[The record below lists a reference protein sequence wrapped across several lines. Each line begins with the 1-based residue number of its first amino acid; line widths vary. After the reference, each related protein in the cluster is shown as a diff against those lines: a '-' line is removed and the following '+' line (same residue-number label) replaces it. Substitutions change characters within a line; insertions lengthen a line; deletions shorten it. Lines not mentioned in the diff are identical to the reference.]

1 MYNPPSPRY
10 ETAVAI
16 EQLATD
22 LNLPNER
29 WMQDWAYIV
38 SIPQHIDKYISHY
51 KKLSDDDQKFALMML
66 ILQALEEQD
75 NQIDKYKSEV
85 SALLQQEYPL
95 HAYTIFHWC
104 SFDNED
110 LSDCWEIT
118 PMMREIFL
126 SNNVLKE
133 SGEDQLS
140 IEYRDNY
147 ENNC

>member
-1 MYNPPSPRY
+1 MYNTPAPRY

-16 EQLATD
+16 KQLATD

-51 KKLSDDDQKFALMML
+51 KKLSNDDQKFTLMML

-75 NQIDKYKSEV
+75 TQINKYKSEV
-85 SALLQQEYPL
+85 RELLQHEYPL

-110 LSDCWEIT
+110 LNDCWRIT
-118 PMMREIFL
+118 PMMREIFI
-126 SNNVLKE
+126 SMNTLKE
-133 SGEDQLS
+133 SD
-140 IEYRDNY
+140 
-147 ENNC
+147 

>member
-1 MYNPPSPRY
+1 MYNTPAPRY

-16 EQLATD
+16 KQLATD
-22 LNLPNER
+22 LNLPNEH

-51 KKLSDDDQKFALMML
+51 KKLSNDDQKFTLMML

-75 NQIDKYKSEV
+75 TQINKYKSEV
-85 SALLQQEYPL
+85 RELLQHEYPL

-110 LSDCWEIT
+110 LNDCWRIT
-118 PMMREIFL
+118 PMMREIFI
-126 SNNVLKE
+126 SMNTLKE
-133 SGEDQLS
+133 SD
-140 IEYRDNY
+140 
-147 ENNC
+147 